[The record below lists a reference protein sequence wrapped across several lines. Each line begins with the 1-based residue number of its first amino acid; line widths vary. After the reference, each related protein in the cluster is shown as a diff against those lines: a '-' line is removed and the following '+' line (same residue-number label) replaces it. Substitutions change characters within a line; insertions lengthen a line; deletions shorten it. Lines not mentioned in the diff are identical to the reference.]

1 VSATRVKVGGWRR
14 HLEGWQGAV
23 VALSV
28 AGMGVLM
35 GTPQAVVPEDM
46 PLPVPD
52 MNRLAATAAE
62 DARQAAAMASS
73 PDDEKSGAGFE
84 LRELGGLLRSYN
96 EADAAEDQMAMAE
109 VRPKLL
115 RAAYNLALRDGVGP
129 LLRLRAYQQQ
139 RFLREL
145 ASWESTGKASE
156 ELKQV
161 GGGVVKLIEAS
172 GWSRPRRFAAGSA
185 ARSALFKRRFAEVLG
200 LLSRPELAPTLD
212 EGRALYAFLLSSPPS
227 GAQPWVFRLRKAE
240 ELAAIDP
247 AYPRKLA
254 RGVALLKMN
263 QGAAAVVEL
272 REHLAAS
279 PDGPYTLRARN
290 YLAAAVELAERQ
302 GGSML

>member
-1 VSATRVKVGGWRR
+1 MSATRVKVGGWQR
-14 HLEGWQGAV
+14 HLEGWPGAV

-35 GTPQAVVPEDM
+35 GTPQAVTPEDM

-52 MNRLAATAAE
+52 MSRLAATAEE

-96 EADAAEDQMAMAE
+96 EADAGEDQMAMAE

-115 RAAYNLALRDGVGP
+115 RAAYNLTLRDGVAP

-145 ASWESTGKASE
+145 ASWEATGKASE

-172 GWSRPRRFAAGSA
+172 GWAKPRRFAAGRA

-227 GAQPWVFRLRKAE
+227 GAQPWAFRLRKAD

-247 AYPRKLA
+247 GYPRKLA